1 MDIKKKVM
9 VIDDDK
15 EFLDEMVE
23 MLRLTGYDPIPVS
36 ESVDVVKEVVKVK
49 PNIILLDLKMDKKS
63 GFKVASE
70 LMEKPETKDIP
81 ITAIT
86 GVFTDQEH
94 SLLMKICNIKDCL
107 IKPINPLDV
116 IHQIEKTI

>member
-1 MDIKKKVM
+1 MNIKKKVM

-23 MLRLTGYDPIPVS
+23 MLRLTGYDVIPAS
-36 ESVDVVKEVVKVK
+36 EIVDVVKEAAKLK

-63 GFKVASE
+63 GFKVANE

-81 ITAIT
+81 IIAVT
-86 GVFTDQEH
+86 GVFIGQEH
-94 SLLMKICNIKDCL
+94 ILLRKICNIKDCL

-116 IHQIEKTI
+116 IHQIEKSI

>member
-1 MDIKKKVM
+1 MNKKKKVM

-23 MLRLTGYDPIPVS
+23 TLSLTGYDPVSVS
-36 ESVDVVKEVVKVK
+36 ESINVVKKVIQAK

-70 LMEKPETKDIP
+70 LMAKPETKDIP
-81 ITAIT
+81 IIAIT
-86 GVFTDQEH
+86 GVFTHQEH
-94 SLLMKICNIKDCL
+94 RLLMKVCNIKNCI

-116 IHQIEKTI
+116 IHLIEKSV

>member
-15 EFLDEMVE
+15 EFLDEIVE
-23 MLRLTGYDPIPVS
+23 MLRLTGYDPIPAS
-36 ESVDVVKEVVKVK
+36 ESVDVVKEAVKVK

-81 ITAIT
+81 IIAIT

-116 IHQIEKTI
+116 IHQIEKAI